1 MRRVGALRLT
11 LQQGRKLLELAS
23 AFAQVATW
31 GRDPGGA
38 RFEARNRMTVDAEG
52 VYYVAVD
59 HGTTLGRATTGSAT
73 GGRYAAVTLGLAI
86 LLVLGLVPVLG
97 AIVMSIAV
105 IVGAG
110 AIALVTWRSLRGS
123 GAQTAT
129 S

>member
-73 GGRYAAVTLGLAI
+73 GGRYAAVTLGL
-86 LLVLGLVPVLG
+86 VPVLG